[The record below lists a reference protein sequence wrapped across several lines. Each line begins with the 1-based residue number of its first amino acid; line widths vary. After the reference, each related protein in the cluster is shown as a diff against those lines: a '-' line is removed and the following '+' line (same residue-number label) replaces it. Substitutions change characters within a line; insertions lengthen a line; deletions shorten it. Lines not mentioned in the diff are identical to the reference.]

1 MGEARSKE
9 IGHKREKPGNEGWS
23 GDSYSGW
30 ERGAGS
36 GETTPPKA
44 RLWPEGPGKGDKA
57 TSMQTGPLGPGRME
71 FQRALSTVMFASA
84 VSFKAA

>member
-30 ERGAGS
+30 EMGGRFRGDH
-36 GETTPPKA
+36 PPKA

-71 FQRALSTVMFASA
+71 SQRALSTVMFASA